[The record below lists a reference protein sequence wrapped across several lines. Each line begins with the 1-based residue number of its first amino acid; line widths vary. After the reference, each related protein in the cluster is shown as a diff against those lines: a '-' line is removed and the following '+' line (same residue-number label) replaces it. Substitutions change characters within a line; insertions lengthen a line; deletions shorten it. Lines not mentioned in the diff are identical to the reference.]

1 MELCDAIFD
10 SGNLSSIPSSI
21 QQLMKKYEKLEETS
35 LLELAAWKASCLWFD
50 GSLNFHTM
58 QDILDQWAMDDNFD
72 PVAYKAGVS

>member
-1 MELCDAIFD
+1 
-10 SGNLSSIPSSI
+10 
-21 QQLMKKYEKLEETS
+21 MKKYEKLEETS